1 MKFYSLILLT
11 KHAQILCESFE
22 NGLNLMLD
30 LDVVCMWLFQI
41 FIMDLG
47 LVNTE
52 GVILLMFCFS
62 QNVNGTVDLC
72 AGRIIQTLGV
82 RQNT

>member
-11 KHAQILCESFE
+11 KHVQILCESFE

-30 LDVVCMWLFQI
+30 LDEICMWLFQI

-47 LVNTE
+47 L
-52 GVILLMFCFS
+52 
-62 QNVNGTVDLC
+62 D
-72 AGRIIQTLGV
+72 
-82 RQNT
+82 